1 MDGGNKERFA
11 INFLFK
17 AGPYATEIGAK
28 GFWEWGSEP
37 IKIFM
42 RYSGF
47 RDGRE
52 MVENDER
59 GGPPKST
66 RIEVNNAAVAN
77 LVKNGRRIASR
88 MVAESLNI
96 HKTVGLWI
104 LKEDLGKRKMCICF
118 VSLLD
123 TWGKGRS
130 SHILPRLYRNGQ
142 CRNFF
147 WQNYYGRRN
156 LVFCLWPW
164 NKATG
169 SEWVCGKSIR
179 PKRLK
184 FQRSLIKT
192 MLIV

>member
-118 VSLLD
+118 VPHSLTPEERED
-123 TWGKGRS
+123 RVTSCQDFIAMANAEISFDKIITGDETWCFVYDPETKRQVLNGFVGSPFGQRDWNSKGPS
-130 SHILPRLYRNGQ
+130 S
-142 CRNFF
+142 
-147 WQNYYGRRN
+147 
-156 LVFCLWPW
+156 
-164 NKATG
+164 
-169 SEWVCGKSIR
+169 R
-179 PKRLK
+179 PCW
-184 FQRSLIKT
+184 
-192 MLIV
+192 